1 VSSKASEVKYPV
13 CQHDPI
19 FSLFTGVQAVVDLMT
34 DGTNKNELSNQGLFN
49 STQQGTLDCSLHYIS
64 SSQIALII
72 SRMDRVHTAV
82 RQILE

>member
-34 DGTNKNELSNQGLFN
+34 DGTSKNELSNQGFFI
-49 STQQGTLDCSLHYIS
+49 LHNKVLWT
-64 SSQIALII
+64 AHFII
-72 SRMDRVHTAV
+72 SLR
-82 RQILE
+82 LKLL